1 MMFGDYL
8 EYFFPLLLPNG
19 SKTRQTR
26 HQLMQLTRNL
36 CTYIFFFPICIIFT
50 VQYMNKSFIW
60 ILPHIDHDL
69 QQSSCFQPCLR
80 IIPQRVKLCS
90 KERWM
95 SSNLSACLLLRASL
109 YTYKQGRRLDS
120 SKSRPQMVANLLWAP
135 EYIHMLWNMKLKN
148 IEKSWGHSL
157 HTKELMK
164 IDDICLSF
172 LYIFT
177 L

>member
-1 MMFGDYL
+1 MYNFYSTVYEQKFYL
-8 EYFFPLLLPNG
+8 NPATYRPWLTAVFLFSALFTPYSPK
-19 SKTRQTR
+19 SKT
-26 HQLMQLTRNL
+26 MFEGKANVVE
-36 CTYIFFFPICIIFT
+36 PII
-50 VQYMNKSFIW
+50 S
-60 ILPHIDHDL
+60 
-69 QQSSCFQPCLR
+69 
-80 IIPQRVKLCS
+80 
-90 KERWM
+90 
-95 SSNLSACLLLRASL
+95 LLRASL

-148 IEKSWGHSL
+148 IEKSWGHS

-177 L
+177 LWLHAKVFYGILKMVENWKHFLFPMVKVICVIFIILHFS

>member
-1 MMFGDYL
+1 MYVYFLFSNMYNFYSTVYEQKFYL
-8 EYFFPLLLPNG
+8 NPA
-19 SKTRQTR
+19 
-26 HQLMQLTRNL
+26 
-36 CTYIFFFPICIIFT
+36 TYT
-50 VQYMNKSFIW
+50 V
-60 ILPHIDHDL
+60 DHDL

-80 IIPQRVKLCS
+80 PIPQRVKLCS